1 MPSTHQN
8 DNRKCGYKCIIS
20 SCLCGYR
27 DSSTNFPVK
36 LFTFPSDPLFF
47 NKWVEVCRLDKNLV
61 KRTARICERHFK
73 PEYIGKR
80 RLKSNAVPTL
90 NLSPLTP
97 LNASIC
103 NENTFSGH
111 SVGNK
116 PIEKPMKSKRIKLDE
131 VHDKI
136 SNNLEQESETET
148 SEDDSLADYDLNAS
162 ICDENSFSDISVDNQ
177 PIEKRMKSKKIKLT
191 EMHNKVS
198 NKLEQESETETSEE
212 YSVKDNESEDSF
224 EDNESIDMELCKKMT
239 KKDSSVKKKHY
250 RPNGCR
256 CIISSCRWGYRNNT
270 KDSRVRLFQFPSN
283 LAWFNKW
290 VKACNLDSNCIK
302 KTARICERHFQS
314 KYIGKLRLKPEA
326 IPTLNLSDNTL
337 LSPLNTGICDEN
349 TFSGIKVY
357 KTPIEKP
364 IKSKRLKLGEVY
376 NTISNDLEPE
386 SETETPNDDPFEDNE
401 SIEIELSKKGPK
413 GESFA
418 NQKDNQKCAGKC
430 IISSC
435 LYGHRTK
442 ITNFSVKLYKF
453 PSDPLFFSKWVEIC
467 RLDRN
472 LVTKTARICERHF
485 DAKYIGNLRLKP
497 EAIPTLKLS
506 DNPALKPLHE
516 ESYGENSFLG
526 NAEDNE
532 PIEKPMKSKRIKLA
546 ERHNT
551 ISKDLNQESETET
564 PDEDPLENNES
575 IDVKR
580 CENCIEKE
588 KNEAYFTKKYFE
600 ILAEK
605 RKKEEDFNKLKKR
618 YVALKKC
625 ISRDKRR
632 RRIRAN
638 TNYCVL
644 PIIANMS
651 HVSAEAKA
659 ICIML
664 LKKTKIFSSAEKV
677 IAQNIHF
684 YSKRT
689 YEYLRDVLHL
699 NLPTNRSLDR
709 WAVRFGPGFSPDLVG
724 EQSE

>member
-1 MPSTHQN
+1 MSYANQN

-131 VHDKI
+131 VHDKM
-136 SNNLEQESETET
+136 SNNLEQSF
-148 SEDDSLADYDLNAS
+148 ADYDLNAS

-177 PIEKRMKSKKIKLT
+177 SIEKRMKSKKINLT

-212 YSVKDNESEDSF
+212 YSVKDNESKDSF
-224 EDNESIDMELCKKMT
+224 EDNESIDMELRKKMP
-239 KKDSSVKKKHY
+239 KKESSVKKKHY

-283 LAWFNKW
+283 LGLFNKW

-349 TFSGIKVY
+349 TSSGHKVY

-386 SETETPNDDPFEDNE
+386 SDSETPNDDPFEDNE
-401 SIEIELSKKGPK
+401 SIEIELSKKG
-413 GESFA
+413 
-418 NQKDNQKCAGKC
+418 
-430 IISSC
+430 
-435 LYGHRTK
+435 
-442 ITNFSVKLYKF
+442 
-453 PSDPLFFSKWVEIC
+453 
-467 RLDRN
+467 
-472 LVTKTARICERHF
+472 RHF
-485 DAKYIGNLRLKP
+485 DAKYIGKLRLKP

-516 ESYGENSFLG
+516 GSYGENSFLG

-564 PDEDPLENNES
+564 PDEDHLENNES
-575 IDVKR
+575 IDVKC

-651 HVSAEAKA
+651 HVSAEAKT

-664 LKKTKIFSSAEKV
+664 LKKTKIFSPAEKV

-699 NLPTNRSLDR
+699 NLPTNRSLER
-709 WAVRFGPGFSPDLVG
+709 WAVRFEPGFSPDLVG
-724 EQSE
+724 QQSE